1 MTPKDWLAER
11 TNCFDVSGI
20 RRVFELGAKLKN
32 PINLSIGQPDF
43 DVAEEV
49 RRAAVAAINSG
60 KNGYS
65 LTQGIGPLRE
75 KLQARVDQAYGH
87 AGRELFVTSGTSG
100 GLMLATLVLIDPGDE
115 VIVFDPF
122 FSMYEALCGVAGAK
136 IVRVETYPDF
146 QIDLQRVEAAV
157 TPRTKMII
165 FNNPANPTGA
175 VARPEIVRSL
185 AELAARRDVLLL
197 SDEIYRDFCYDSD
210 FVSPATFN
218 ANTLVVDGLSKN
230 AGMPGWRIGFAHG
243 PAEIIGEMTKLQ
255 QYSFVCAPHP
265 LQWAAVTALDVDM
278 SPQIDAYRHKRDLLL
293 EGLGDCYELTV
304 PGGAFYAF
312 PKTPWGTGSE
322 FVEKAITEHEL
333 LIIPG
338 GVFSGR
344 DTHFRISFAVADEV
358 ILRGVEVL
366 RELAAG
372 K

>member
-43 DVAEEV
+43 DVADEV
-49 RRAAVAAINSG
+49 RQAAVDAINAG

-75 KLQARVDQAYGH
+75 KLQTGVDETYGQ
-87 AGRELFVTSGTSG
+87 AGREVFVTSGTSG
-100 GLMLATLVLIDPGDE
+100 GLMLATQVLVNPGDE

-122 FSMYEALCGVAGAK
+122 FVMYEALAGIAGAK
-136 IVRVETYPDF
+136 VVRIDTYPDF
-146 QIDLQRVEAAV
+146 QIDLQRVEAAI
-157 TPRTKMII
+157 TPRTKMIL
-165 FNNPANPTGA
+165 FNNPCNPTGA
-175 VARPEIVRSL
+175 VARPEIVRGL
-185 AELAARRDVLLL
+185 AELAARHNVLLL
-197 SDEIYRDFCYDSD
+197 SDEIYRDFCYDSE
-210 FVSPATFN
+210 FISPAQFN
-218 ANTLVVDGLSKN
+218 ENTLVVDGLSKN

-243 PAEIIGEMTKLQ
+243 PQEIIGEMKKLQ

-265 LQWAAVTALDVDM
+265 LQWAAVAALDVDM
-278 SPQIDAYRHKRDLLL
+278 SPQIDAYRRKRDLLVQ
-293 EGLGDCYELTV
+293 GLADCYELTV

-312 PKTPWGTGSE
+312 PKAPWGTASE

-338 GVFSGR
+338 NVFSGQ
-344 DTHFRISFAVADEV
+344 DTHFRISFAAADEV
-358 ILRGVEVL
+358 IEKGVEVL
-366 RELAAG
+366 RGMA
-372 K
+372 KK